1 MPETKRARRTRVLQ
15 LVTVFFL
22 LFLLVFILGT
32 ESVRA
37 AAGVGRETVRAETLT
52 RALIGTGTLFFTE
65 TTLINHHNNGPV
77 DYAVT
82 GGATVEPDALLAK
95 VYRDDTGTDGRERA
109 AALYEEIELLESALA
124 GTGSGESFEPAY
136 LRAYGAYTR
145 AKSAGDTA
153 AAEKAE
159 ETLQY
164 LLLCRK
170 AAENAAEPEARVA
183 ELRAKIDAMLQ
194 FAGEPDAVLAPAGGI
209 FYRTTDGYESVLTP
223 DAATG
228 LTPAGL
234 RELTAAKAELPAGT
248 PKPIGKIT
256 ATGGF
261 AVAVPASADKA
272 LFFKEGNTYPV
283 IFEDGGV
290 QVTMTLA
297 SVRASADGE
306 EALLVFT
313 AETTPAFADTLRFR
327 RVRVELEEI
336 TGLSVPEGAM
346 RTQNNREGV
355 FILRDGHAAWRPV
368 RILYRSDG
376 CCIVAPAEKEP
387 TKQTQPELAA
397 GDTVLVTSRGL
408 YEGKAI
414 S

>member
-52 RALIGTGTLFFTE
+52 RALTGTGTLFFTE

-136 LRAYGAYTR
+136 LRAYGVYTR

-297 SVRASADGE
+297 SVRASA
-306 EALLVFT
+306 
-313 AETTPAFADTLRFR
+313 
-327 RVRVELEEI
+327 EEI

-376 CCIVAPAEKEP
+376 CCIVAPAEQEP

>member
-22 LFLLVFILGT
+22 LFLLIFILGT

-37 AAGVGRETVRAETLT
+37 AAGVGRETVRTETLT
-52 RALIGTGTLFFTE
+52 RALTGTGTLFFTE
-65 TTLINHHNNGPV
+65 TTVFNYHNNGPV
-77 DYAVT
+77 DYAVQ
-82 GGATVEPDALLAK
+82 GGTAVEPETLLAN

-109 AALYEEIELLESALA
+109 AVLYEEMELLEAAIA
-124 GTGSGESFEPAY
+124 GTGSEESFEFTY
-136 LRAYGAYTR
+136 FRAYGAYTR
-145 AKSAGDTA
+145 AKSLGDTVA
-153 AAEKAE
+153 AREAE

-170 AAENAAEPEARVA
+170 AAENAAELEARVA

-194 FAGEPDAVLAPAGGI
+194 FAGEPDAVRAAAGGI
-209 FYRTTDGYESVLTP
+209 FYRTTDGYESVLTL

-228 LTPAGL
+228 LTPAEL
-234 RELTAAKAELPAGT
+234 RELTAAKEELPAGT
-248 PKPIGKIT
+248 PKPLGKIT

-261 AVAVPASADKA
+261 AVAVPASANKA

-290 QVTMTLA
+290 QVTMTLV
-297 SVRASADGE
+297 SVRASVDGE

-313 AETTPAFADTLRFR
+313 AETTPAFADALRFR
-327 RVRVELEEI
+327 QVRVELEEI

-346 RTQNNREGV
+346 HTQNNREGV
-355 FILRDGHAAWRPV
+355 FILLDGHAAWRPV

-376 CCIVAPAEKEP
+376 CCIVAPAEKEL
-387 TKQTQPELAA
+387 TNQAQPELTE

>member
-37 AAGVGRETVRAETLT
+37 AAGVGRETVRSETLT
-52 RALIGTGTLFFTE
+52 RALTGTGTLFFTE
-65 TTLINHHNNGPV
+65 TTVINYHNNGPV
-77 DYAVT
+77 DYTVR
-82 GGATVEPDALLAK
+82 GGAAVEPEALLAN

-109 AALYEEIELLESALA
+109 AALYEEMELLEAALA
-124 GTGSGESFEPAY
+124 GTGSDESFELTY
-136 LRAYGAYTR
+136 LRAYGEYTR
-145 AKSAGDTA
+145 AKSAGDA
-153 AAEKAE
+153 AAAGEAE

-170 AAENAAEPEARVA
+170 AAENAAELEARIA
-183 ELRAKIDAMLQ
+183 ELQAKIDAMLQ
-194 FAGEPDAVLAPAGGI
+194 FAGEPDAVRAAAGGI

-223 DAATG
+223 DAAVG

-234 RELTAAKAELPAGT
+234 TELTAAKAELPAGT

-261 AVAVPASADKA
+261 AMAVPASANKA

-297 SVRASADGE
+297 SVRASAGGE

-313 AETTPAFADTLRFR
+313 AETTPAFADALRFR

-355 FILRDGHAAWRPV
+355 FILLDGHAAWRPV

-376 CCIVAPAEKEP
+376 CCIVAPAAKEISGGDVP
-387 TKQTQPELAA
+387 GLAA

>member
-37 AAGVGRETVRAETLT
+37 AAGVGRETVRTETLT
-52 RALIGTGTLFFTE
+52 RALTGTGTLFFTE
-65 TTLINHHNNGPV
+65 TTVINNHNNGPV
-77 DYAVT
+77 EYAVKN
-82 GGATVEPDALLAK
+82 GGTVEPEALLAR

-124 GTGSGESFEPAY
+124 GTGSDESFELSY
-136 LRAYGAYTR
+136 LRAYGEYTR
-145 AKSAGDTA
+145 AKSAGDAVA
-153 AAEKAE
+153 AGEAE

-170 AAENAAEPEARVA
+170 AAENAAELEARVA
-183 ELRAKIDAMLQ
+183 ELRAKIAAMLQ
-194 FAGEPDAVLAPAGGI
+194 FAGEPDTVPAAAGGI

-223 DAATG
+223 DAAIG

-234 RELTAAKAELPAGT
+234 RELTAAMVELPTGT

-261 AVAVPASADKA
+261 AVAVPASANKA

-283 IFEDGGV
+283 VFEDGGV
-290 QVTMTLA
+290 QIQMTLT
-297 SVRASADGE
+297 SVRASTDGK

-313 AETTPAFADTLRFR
+313 ADTVPLFGDALRFR

-355 FILRDGHAAWRPV
+355 FVLTDGYAAWRPV
-368 RILYRSDG
+368 RILYRADG

-387 TKQTQPELAA
+387 TKQAQPELAA

-414 S
+414 P